1 MSPHVGSGLITSRNG
16 AINARDN
23 SLVNMSTHHNT
34 RDDSQTNESQGRY
47 IAQVKLASQ
56 QENSTGKHTARNFRR
71 MKKSSLPRIN
81 SNERGNSGS
90 KDEPPLREASDYT
103 AMTTQLSL
111 NQTRKLHPTVA
122 NMTTALRSSQQNL
135 ARCGSLPG
143 SRMQANKTVK
153 LLKTGGT
160 DEKSGNAS
168 NSVTARPQAA
178 PNTQKLKST

>member
-1 MSPHVGSGLITSRNG
+1 MTSTETKNQNGLIKLKTGSVASMIVKMGNRCRSNNRVEEAIEKIKSQRASVSPHVGSGLITSRNG

-47 IAQVKLASQ
+47 IAQVKLAAQ

-90 KDEPPLREASDYT
+90 KDEPALRETSDYT
-103 AMTTQLSL
+103 AMTT
-111 NQTRKLHPTVA
+111 
-122 NMTTALRSSQQNL
+122 
-135 ARCGSLPG
+135 
-143 SRMQANKTVK
+143 
-153 LLKTGGT
+153 
-160 DEKSGNAS
+160 
-168 NSVTARPQAA
+168 
-178 PNTQKLKST
+178 